1 MKRAQILVE
10 DRTIPDAEGDLH
22 EYEHLH
28 PKGWDYLLKSHPAA
42 AHSKGTAWFWGS
54 EPCLSNGRDANEEE
68 PPVLLRASVSDELA
82 SLRSELGQLR
92 GQVLALTAAS
102 KPRVVVSSPLA
113 DWCEAHRS
121 DLLAHPDSFVAID
134 PAKGIVCHSASN
146 ADFSIQLALLAP
158 AYRATL
164 MLTHSS
170 MYK

>member
-22 EYEHLH
+22 EYEHVRT
-28 PKGWDYLLKSHPAA
+28 KGWDYLLKSRPAA
-42 AHSKGTAWFWGS
+42 AHSAWFWGS
-54 EPCLSNGRDANEEE
+54 EPCLSHGRDANEEG

-92 GQVLALTAAS
+92 GQVLALTAVS
-102 KPRVVVSSPLA
+102 KPRVVVSSPLT
-113 DWCEAHRS
+113 DWCEAHRN

-134 PAKGIVCHSASN
+134 PAKGVVCYSTSN
-146 ADFSIQLALLAP
+146 ADFSIQLASLSP